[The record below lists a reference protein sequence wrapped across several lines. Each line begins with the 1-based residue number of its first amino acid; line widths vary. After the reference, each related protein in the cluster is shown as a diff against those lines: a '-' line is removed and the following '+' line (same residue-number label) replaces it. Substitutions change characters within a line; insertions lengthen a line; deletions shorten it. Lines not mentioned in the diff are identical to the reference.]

1 MKPKIAILGA
11 SLGGLI
17 AAAELRASGFN
28 VDIFEKGRSVGGLF
42 SEVETPFGPQNWE
55 CMSFMQTND
64 KYEYLCNIFGSESFH
79 LLLGSSVDKGA
90 SANFNS
96 VYFGNTIH
104 TCFLTHYAPKS
115 STS

>member
-1 MKPKIAILGA
+1 MPTYFLGRTWLLVSMKPKIAILGA

-42 SEVETPFGPQNWE
+42 SEVETPFGPQE
-55 CMSFMQTND
+55 LGMHVIYADQRQ
-64 KYEYLCNIFGSESFH
+64 YEYLCHIFGSESFH

-96 VYFGNTIH
+96 V
-104 TCFLTHYAPKS
+104 
-115 STS
+115 